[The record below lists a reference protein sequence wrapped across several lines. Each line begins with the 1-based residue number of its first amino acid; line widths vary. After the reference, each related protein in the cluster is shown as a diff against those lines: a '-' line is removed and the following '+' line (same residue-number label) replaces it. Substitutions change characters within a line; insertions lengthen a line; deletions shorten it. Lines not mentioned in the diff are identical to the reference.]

1 MFQKI
6 FLKIKIWM
14 KFEHTTEGFR
24 NKVFWN
30 DWYMEAYMK
39 IAITGSFDPRT
50 LKASYFYAN
59 IDIL

>member
-1 MFQKI
+1 
-6 FLKIKIWM
+6 M